1 MKIKCWECGKIVERT
16 FKYSEIPSDIVIP
29 EEFMPK
35 TTGEPSQWYRCYCEE
50 CGKRVLEEEKR
61 DIQEYIRLKK
71 VGMYRKALRILE
83 KQGTDMYDYKE
94 AIDVVK
100 NFLDAH
106 PDKFDSSYEI
116 IAAIVLVKNR
126 ISTKMQYKIGRYQV
140 DFLLP
145 EYFVVLE
152 IDGVHH
158 KLHKK
163 SDSNRDAFIRRKLGI
178 PWEIIRIKTDYLDM
192 NARALPQAIEG
203 VIKYREK

>member
-1 MKIKCWECGKIVERT
+1 MKIKCWECGKIVEKT
-16 FKYSEIPSDIVIP
+16 YKYSEIPSDIVIP

-35 TTGEPSQWYRCYCEE
+35 TTGEPSQWYRCYCDE

-83 KQGTDMYDYKE
+83 KQETDMYDYKE

-163 SDSNRDAFIRRKLGI
+163 SDSNRDAFIKRKLGI

-192 NARALPQAIEG
+192 NARALPQAIEE
-203 VIKYREK
+203 VIKYRDK